1 MSAKKI
7 SEAMSQQYKE
17 LENERIVMDMFIDC
31 FMTMLAQKQRMERIQ
46 NEIDLAL
53 ETQNKERFYRLTT
66 RMKRLEEEQFHM

>member
-53 ETQNKERFYRLTT
+53 ETQNRRRFYRLTT
-66 RMKRLEEEQFHM
+66 RMKRLQDEQLSM